1 MPHYWIKQNIK
12 MKIDVDVKKTNYKK
26 KWIGERNPSLMGM
39 HRDWQYPSIE
49 SMPHDII
56 FNKWQNTN
64 RLTIDNTFVWRGAL
78 NVMWW
83 CSLSLCVLQTLLT
96 HTHTLTH
103 IFESII
109 SQIEGVSEKW
119 WHTERTEKMKRARE
133 KNVGTNKR
141 AQEKWIETNDWVV
154 VALFNS
160 EQNDNTRQE
169 SHYGVFIEVEIFGMR
184 TKGTQQK
191 RWKNEECAH
200 DAHEKVSEIRKW
212 TWISMSVC
220 VYWKWNKW
228 RDRKSIRKD
237 ESNESNRIAKIPTMM
252 ELCTHTKC
260 AIRLA
265 NI

>member
-1 MPHYWIKQNIK
+1 
-12 MKIDVDVKKTNYKK
+12 
-26 KWIGERNPSLMGM
+26 MGM

-191 RWKNEECAH
+191 RWKKWRVRSRCTR
-200 DAHEKVSEIRKW
+200 KSERNSK
-212 TWISMSVC
+212 MNVYKYVC
-220 VYWKWNKW
+220 VC
-228 RDRKSIRKD
+228 I
-237 ESNESNRIAKIPTMM
+237 ENRINEAIGNRYERMNQTNWIESQKFQRWWNYA
-252 ELCTHTKC
+252 HTQNV
-260 AIRLA
+260 R
-265 NI
+265 